1 MRRKGRIKQLQC
13 GGGPSASERD
23 AAIGAKMKAERYAL
37 RPIRNTKLKG
47 DLENH
52 DKRVVRE
59 IMGATEYTIVA
70 EEMSGAKHTAFEI
83 IGGIVKRHFDEDK
96 LKNLLFAD

>member
-1 MRRKGRIKQLQC
+1 M
-13 GGGPSASERD
+13 
-23 AAIGAKMKAERYAL
+23 